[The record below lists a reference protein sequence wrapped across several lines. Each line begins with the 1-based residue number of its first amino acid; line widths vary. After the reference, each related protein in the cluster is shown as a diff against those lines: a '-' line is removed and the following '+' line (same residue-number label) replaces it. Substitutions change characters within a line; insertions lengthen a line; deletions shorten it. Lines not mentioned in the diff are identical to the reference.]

1 MLTLKP
7 KHERRTNK
15 NMAIYA
21 LVFKTKD
28 GDQVFLTREFDGWC
42 CLFSEYSSA
51 AKILVSVTD
60 WLKFLLDGEPNEIGN
75 FLLGY
80 RTVRK
85 TVRTEDKE
93 RWARILKT
101 LEIKR
106 VSDIMLVDGTMIKTT
121 EEDMEKKDYVQTGYP
136 NKLD

>member
-1 MLTLKP
+1 
-7 KHERRTNK
+7 
-15 NMAIYA
+15 MAIYA
-21 LVFKTKD
+21 LVFKTKEN
-28 GDQVFLTREFDGWC
+28 DQVLLTRELDDWC

-51 AKILVSVTD
+51 ATMLVKITD
-60 WLKFLLDGEPNEIGN
+60 RFKFLLDGEPNEISN